1 MKESRLRSRGGIFG
15 YGFPKASLRAGLEYG
30 ARHHAPRLDLEIP
43 I

>member
-30 ARHHAPRLDLEIP
+30 ARHHAPLLDLEIP